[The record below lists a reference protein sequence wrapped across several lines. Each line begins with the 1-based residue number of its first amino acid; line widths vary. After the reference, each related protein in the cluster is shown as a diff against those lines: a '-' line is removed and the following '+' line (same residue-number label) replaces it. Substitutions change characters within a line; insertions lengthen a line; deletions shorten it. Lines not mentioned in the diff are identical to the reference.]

1 MRASKQ
7 PRERQGA
14 GPFAAA
20 WRWLRRVGERLRL
33 RPQTCRI
40 FVNVDSSPRAG
51 LYHAQWWV
59 VGSDGVQ
66 HTGIRRATTQE
77 AARAIAAIA
86 ADRLAEQLGF
96 PSPDRIER
104 GTPRQEVDHG

>member
-1 MRASKQ
+1 MRANKQ

-20 WRWLRRVGERLRL
+20 WRWLRRVGERLR
-33 RPQTCRI
+33 PQKTCRI
-40 FVNVDSSPRAG
+40 FVNVDPSPRAG

-59 VGSDGVQ
+59 VSSSGSQ
-66 HTGIRRATTQE
+66 YTGIRRATTQE

-104 GTPRQEVDHG
+104 GTPRREVDHG